1 MRALSKL
8 TTLAMMAYSALSAT
22 LLVDPP
28 LVIISAPV
36 VEDTGSGLVIT
47 ATSINI
53 NGNLS
58 L

>member
-1 MRALSKL
+1 MRAFSKL
-8 TTLAMMAYSALSAT
+8 TTLAMMAYSALSVT
-22 LLVDPP
+22 LVDPQS